1 MVLPLLAT
9 AGRQFLMSSA
19 KNFAKSSAKKAIK
32 NKIKPKKKKIK
43 SEKFFGKDEKGG
55 ALVKTEKQK
64 SNFQPSGALVK
75 YQSPTLKADKLFDLK
90 PEEKKGSIGEELQS
104 VIDEVKKLRSGLV
117 QIKGLLDER
126 KNSELKSLVESKKQI
141 QIDKK
146 KRREGELESKK
157 QPKKEKGGISIPK
170 PKFSFFDSITNF
182 FTSVLI
188 GSLLNFLLSNKD
200 KIFKAFDDITKGF
213 TNIFDVMRF
222 SIISLTTAMPKLVK
236 TLAKLGAKV
245 FAGPAKLTGN
255 LLKKLGGSI
264 KNLLVK
270 VGKSLS
276 GFVSNTFRS
285 LTGIGAGASGATRAT
300 GVQQRRF
307 KGKGAGAKTKLRQLP
322 RPGTPKPTSAA
333 TIKNAEKL
341 FTKGGLKHF
350 KKVSSVFKRIPFIG
364 ALIGIGIDLAMGE
377 RLDNAI
383 AGAAGAS
390 LGAAIGGAIGT
401 AAIPIPFV
409 GTFLGGTIGAAV
421 GDWAGK
427 EIYKN
432 LSGQITQ
439 INPPITE
446 EKPDTSSTPSPTPSP
461 GTTPLSL
468 GYAGS
473 GSPGQLYT
481 SNASVTWYDP
491 GLGGINSGTGK
502 RDPNARTSTGEPY
515 QASAFTAAAFPPFLS
530 SLPLSMTTKT
540 LNNPSGRTLASG
552 QQFNVM
558 VTNKKTGKS
567 AILRVND
574 VGSGVGPVS
583 KQTKWLDFSIAA
595 RDYLGTGS
603 GFEIR
608 MAPPGSKPGPL
619 DSSGVQQIKNMGASA
634 PANATSS
641 YTVSGITYD
650 TATGKPIDFPRQRTS
665 PQMGT
670 RTGLVTGYGGG
681 TPFHIDTRWAR
692 DLPMD
697 VVVPMIDSM
706 AATLATEGR
715 VIETGQA
722 GSVSGKRYP
731 LNGTR
736 AQKEAFLR
744 AATAGHHTQRSMA
757 AFDYFIPKSSE
768 TRFGKSAEFANIPAP
783 ALPPGYKMTFHQGS
797 ASSGGAFYQITDQN
811 GRVVFKTFH
820 GDPGK
825 SRLGLVG
832 QTTPNT
838 LATQTAQSLR
848 QQASYDQQGGTTVI
862 PMPVVGGGGG
872 QVMSGGGGG
881 GVLPIGMLQKDVLNS
896 YYRAQLL
903 GFLYK
908 QG

>member
-55 ALVKTEKQK
+55 ALSKTEKEK

-75 YQSPTLKADKLFDLK
+75 YQSPTLKVDKLLDLK

-188 GSLLNFLLSNKD
+188 GSLLNFLLANKD
-200 KIFKAFDDITKGF
+200 KIFKAFEDISKGF

-236 TLAKLGAKV
+236 TVAKLGAKV

-285 LTGIGAGASGATRAT
+285 LTGVGAGASGATRAT

-322 RPGTPKPTSAA
+322 KPGTPKPTSAA

-341 FTKGGLKHF
+341 FTRGGLKHF

-446 EKPDTSSTPSPTPSP
+446 EKPDTPPTPPSTPGTGARGGQVTTVQGMVSGGNADFWTLAAIASLESGNPQGQADVAQSIYNRLASGVYSGNTIKELINAKKQYSPVGESDPSKWAAIVDEATAIAAVASHKNGGVNAARMVSGAAKNINNPSLQKNAAQWVGGRTDFTVPSKMHVHQYRSANLSKEISRHGHVFGWFVGPGAASYGQSNPGPAGVPNLGDASTPTSSTPLIKQSQLPPLPPT
-461 GTTPLSL
+461 GI
-468 GYAGS
+468 
-473 GSPGQLYT
+473 
-481 SNASVTWYDP
+481 DP
-491 GLGGINSGTGK
+491 TYG
-502 RDPNARTSTGEPY
+502 
-515 QASAFTAAAFPPFLS
+515 AAQ
-530 SLPLSMTTKT
+530 MY
-540 LNNPSGRTLASG
+540 G
-552 QQFNVM
+552 
-558 VTNKKTGKS
+558 
-567 AILRVND
+567 
-574 VGSGVGPVS
+574 
-583 KQTKWLDFSIAA
+583 AA
-595 RDYLGTGS
+595 RRGGRKHAGVD
-603 GFEIR
+603 FD
-608 MAPPGSKPGPL
+608 AGP
-619 DSSGVQQIKNMGASA
+619 N
-634 PANATSS
+634 
-641 YTVSGITYD
+641 D
-650 TATGKPIDFPRQRTS
+650 TFYSRIG
-665 PQMGT
+665 
-670 RTGLVTGYGGG
+670 
-681 TPFHIDTRWAR
+681 
-692 DLPMD
+692 
-697 VVVPMIDSM
+697 
-706 AATLATEGR
+706 GR
-715 VIETGQA
+715 VIYSANAGGGYGNVVDVYNSELGVTERIAEGDVNLVKVGDVIRPGTPVQKGTHQTGVFHYEIRKGKA
-722 GSVSGKRYP
+722 GASGSFAGTLDPTKFLASLDQKGGVS
-731 LNGTR
+731 
-736 AQKEAFLR
+736 
-744 AATAGHHTQRSMA
+744 ATTQ
-757 AFDYFIPKSSE
+757 
-768 TRFGKSAEFANIPAP
+768 
-783 ALPPGYKMTFHQGS
+783 
-797 ASSGGAFYQITDQN
+797 
-811 GRVVFKTFH
+811 
-820 GDPGK
+820 
-825 SRLGLVG
+825 
-832 QTTPNT
+832 
-838 LATQTAQSLR
+838 AQSIRQQASLDQKGGVSATTQAQSIR
-848 QQASYDQQGGTTVI
+848 QQASYDQRGGTVVV
-862 PMPVVGGGGG
+862 PAPVVGGGGG
-872 QVMSGGGGG
+872 QVMSGGGSG